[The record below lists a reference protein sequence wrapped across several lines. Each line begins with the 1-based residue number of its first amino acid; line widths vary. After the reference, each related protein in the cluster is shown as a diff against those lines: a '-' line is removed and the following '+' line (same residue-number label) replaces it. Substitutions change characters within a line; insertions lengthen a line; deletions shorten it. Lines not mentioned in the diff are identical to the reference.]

1 MRRGVPFANLFE
13 CLMVVALFA
22 LSLVLIVS
30 GVAAVVQ
37 GFPYVRLESG
47 LAMVIGGTT
56 AASAGTV
63 LLGLAAV
70 VLQLQRSTQVV
81 TALFG
86 TNPEQ
91 VNGGQDAYATAVHA
105 ESRGGPT
112 FADAP
117 PVAPAMRPG
126 IATAAG
132 LTGAALPAVALAEA
146 VESASVTISDSDRLR
161 SKDPDPEVE
170 PPLPD
175 LLPPVEVPPIA
186 AAPLPEPPPGPVP
199 AEADLFIDADLPEHP
214 ELRPALDDASV
225 DEGPSVPK
233 PETELQETELQ
244 VVGTY
249 SSGGN
254 TYVMFSNGTI
264 EAETPRG
271 RFTFNSLDELK
282 QFVDT
287 GGENCRGAA

>member
-13 CLMVVALFA
+13 CHMVVALFA

-70 VLQLQRSTQVV
+70 VLQLQRSTQAV
-81 TALFG
+81 ASLFG
-86 TNPEQ
+86 TNPDQIFVEQ
-91 VNGGQDAYATAVHA
+91 GTTSLH
-105 ESRGGPT
+105 EEPRGSPT
-112 FADAP
+112 FADEL
-117 PVAPAMRPG
+117 PVAPATRPG
-126 IATAAG
+126 IASAAG

-146 VESASVTISDSDRLR
+146 VNPTSVTLSDGDRLKPKLED
-161 SKDPDPEVE
+161 SEAE

-175 LLPPVEVPPIA
+175 LLPPDEAPPIA
-186 AAPLPEPPPGPVP
+186 AAPLPVPPPGPLP
-199 AEADLFIDADLPEHP
+199 DETDLFTDADLPEHP
-214 ELRPALDDASV
+214 ALRPALDVASI
-225 DEGPSVPK
+225 DEVPTVAAT
-233 PETELQETELQ
+233 ETEHQEAELQ

-287 GGENCRGAA
+287 GGENSRGAA